1 MREGGAGAGHD
12 SCVAGER
19 GGASAF
25 STFMT
30 GVCLDWS
37 GGGNERERGISVTYL
52 INTSTFPPA
61 PSTRAISS
69 ATAGSESKSAISPF
83 TTTTL
88 GPSRGWSKGDVD
100 GLRTTA
106 MTKLCGSWESCF
118 THSSCLVDVRG

>member
-1 MREGGAGAGHD
+1 VNGVARIGLEGGD
-12 SCVAGER
+12 
-19 GGASAF
+19 
-25 STFMT
+25 
-30 GVCLDWS
+30 
-37 GGGNERERGISVTYL
+37 EREEGGISGTYL

-88 GPSRGWSKGDVD
+88 GPSRGCKRVDVD

-118 THSSCLVDVRG
+118 THSSCLVGF